1 MSAGRGPRCDAFVVR
16 LWRDAATGHVLRAEI
31 EHVGTGILARTADV
45 TADWILRQLR
55 HHPADR
61 TADEAVGAEP
71 APGVPGSPPRRP

>member
-31 EHVGTGILARTADV
+31 EHVWTGVLTRTADV
-45 TADWILRQLR
+45 TAGWILRQLR

-61 TADEAVGAEP
+61 MAEEVVGAES
-71 APGVPGSPPRRP
+71 APGVPGSPARRR